1 MNRNEY
7 FSLMSEKNTLINLI
21 SKTPDDFQFKLE
33 KMSLNSR
40 LEEVEN
46 KLKRVD
52 KDFLHFPS
60 KLKITFRGAPVLGT
74 TGISSN
80 FGTIAIKA
88 LTDAINCILKSLNVG
103 KSENAN
109 LMITDIAKGSFGFV
123 LEDIGNQSFSLLPE
137 DDKSSNIAINKLQEI
152 LGFASNSDSNE
163 LIENIIELDLN
174 SINKIKDFVEI
185 LDKNKAVCAI
195 NFNEHSFSFQN
206 NNQVKTALS
215 HLDIAKKSDI
225 DEILNVMFLGVLP
238 NKRKCE
244 FKLVGDDNVYV
255 ASIDKKIKDP
265 ELINKHLN
273 SYVNASF
280 KTSQIEDRPKKYLLL
295 ELPCSW

>member
-46 KLKRVD
+46 KLKRVN
-52 KDFLHFPS
+52 KDFLHSSS

-74 TGISSN
+74 TGISSI
-80 FGTIAIKA
+80 FGTNAIKA
-88 LTDAINCILKSLNVG
+88 LTDAINSILKSLNLG

-137 DDKSSNIAINKLQEI
+137 DDKSTNIAINKFQEI
-152 LGFASNSDSNE
+152 LGFASNSDSSE

-195 NFNEHSFSFQN
+195 NFNKHSFSFKN

-225 DEILNVMFLGVLP
+225 DEILNIMFLGVLP

-265 ELINKHLN
+265 ELINEHLN
-273 SYVNASF
+273 SYVNVSF
-280 KTSQIEDRPKKYLLL
+280 KTSQIEDKPKKYLLVD
-295 ELPCSW
+295 LPHSW

>member
-21 SKTPDDFQFKLE
+21 LKTPDDFQYKLE

-46 KLKRVD
+46 KLKRVN
-52 KDFLHFPS
+52 KDFLHSPS

-74 TGISSN
+74 TGISSY
-80 FGTIAIKA
+80 FGTTAIKA
-88 LTDAINCILKSLNVG
+88 LTDAINCILKSLNSG
-103 KSENAN
+103 KNENAN

-137 DDKSSNIAINKLQEI
+137 DDKTTNIAINKFQEI
-152 LGFASNSDSNE
+152 LSFASEPDSNE

-195 NFNEHSFSFQN
+195 NFNEHSFSFKN

-244 FKLVGDDNVYV
+244 FRLVGDDNVYV

-265 ELINKHLN
+265 ELINRHLN
-273 SYVNASF
+273 SYVDVSF
-280 KTSQIEDRPKKYLLL
+280 RTSQIEDKPKKYLLVD
-295 ELPCSW
+295 LPSSW